1 MCVKRERSGTMI
13 LVTGAAGHVGR
24 AVFRRLA
31 SSAATLSEEASA
43 IPTSCRDSTSYR
55 DPERRLAVCSVPS
68 TILSLASR
76 AAALP
81 NRQLGIYHTPS
92 VMHHAL
98 SLSIIRGRGD
108 MVTRFIL
115 LLSADA
121 DAMQLRKPG
130 LRHFGIQESPSD
142 CPSRSSALS
151 ISIKTAYP
159 PFCGSRSF
167 SGWTRRR
174 HTSS

>member
-1 MCVKRERSGTMI
+1 MW
-13 LVTGAAGHVGR
+13 GAPSSAGWRH
-24 AVFRRLA
+24 
-31 SSAATLSEEASA
+31 SAATWSEDASA
-43 IPTSCRDSTSYR
+43 IPTSYRDSTSYLFTETR
-55 DPERRLAVCSVPS
+55 SADGWRSAVCLRPS
-68 TILSLASR
+68 SDLTAR
-76 AAALP
+76 AAALL

-130 LRHFGIQESPSD
+130 LRHFGVQESPSD